1 MRNRRGGY
9 RSSTPV
15 VVLLIGVILILYILF
30 LPPAQR
36 EALLSG
42 APGEGGGGSFVLPPG
57 SGPIGG
63 GVTLLDK
70 YVGTLRA
77 TGPQEV
83 EHSLPTTTVSVSTN
97 TEEVKFIDSL
107 LVRKGAFVETKGELT
122 FNADPSIAKNYL
134 LTFNVAEA
142 KGPLLISLNGHPIF
156 ERTITSRS
164 PEPVRLP
171 KEYLQAQ
178 NTLTFTTTS
187 TGMAFWSVNT
197 YRLENILVSADITR
211 YENSQAEQHF
221 TLPPEEYEK
230 LATGTLSFVPECD
243 VPGRLSV
250 NVNGQLLY
258 AGVVDCGA
266 PFTQDV
272 AKELLNAGDNK
283 VSFTSSTGTYTIDRI
298 RFTSQLAQQEYPTFY
313 FNLPPDMFAQANV
326 FAGRVVLT
334 LRFTDGNTRKQ
345 GSIVV
350 NGFQDSFS
358 TTSYYYQ
365 ATLDPNVLIP
375 NANSIQLLPG
385 GGTLNIAELRVELLR

>member
-1 MRNRRGGY
+1 
-9 RSSTPV
+9 
-15 VVLLIGVILILYILF
+15 
-30 LPPAQR
+30 
-36 EALLSG
+36 
-42 APGEGGGGSFVLPPG
+42 
-57 SGPIGG
+57 
-63 GVTLLDK
+63 
-70 YVGTLRA
+70 
-77 TGPQEV
+77 
-83 EHSLPTTTVSVSTN
+83 
-97 TEEVKFIDSL
+97 
-107 LVRKGAFVETKGELT
+107 
-122 FNADPSIAKNYL
+122 
-134 LTFNVAEA
+134 
-142 KGPLLISLNGHPIF
+142 
-156 ERTITSRS
+156 
-164 PEPVRLP
+164 
-171 KEYLQAQ
+171 
-178 NTLTFTTTS
+178 
-187 TGMAFWSVNT
+187 
-197 YRLENILVSADITR
+197 
-211 YENSQAEQHF
+211 
-221 TLPPEEYEK
+221 
-230 LATGTLSFVPECD
+230 
-243 VPGRLSV
+243 
-250 NVNGQLLY
+250 VNGQLLY